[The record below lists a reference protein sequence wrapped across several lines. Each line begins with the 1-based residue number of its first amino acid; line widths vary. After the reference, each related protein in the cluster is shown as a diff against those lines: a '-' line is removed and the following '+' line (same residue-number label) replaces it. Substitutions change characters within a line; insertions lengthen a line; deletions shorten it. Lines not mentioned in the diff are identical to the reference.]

1 MLDLNVVSEYA
12 RIQPS
17 GGKALHSC
25 ESRDGNATNRSRL
38 HASRTS
44 FGITD
49 CRRLRHAIRS
59 GDQNA
64 VCRRQACCIA
74 ASRGWQVAALKLI
87 RGGTVGQILPLSGD
101 RIVVGRHPT
110 CQIVL
115 DNAAVSRHHAQIL
128 DSHGNYYLEDLRS
141 RNGTQLNGSTIR
153 GRTELA
159 DGDQI
164 KLCDYVFQFMLTSVT
179 SVPATTTAGPR
190 LRPREAGRETL
201 DSGVI
206 PAAPETDEAVPGASL
221 ESSSIISRVEADSI
235 QTIRLNVRPEVKLKA
250 ILEISQ
256 LLSRVLQ
263 VDAVLPLILD
273 ALFKIFPQAEWGFVL
288 LKEPESGRLAV
299 RCSKS
304 RRTDEDDLVPLSLTI
319 VEQAMNGGQAIL
331 SADALRDSRFSKS
344 ESLLDLQIRSVM
356 CSPLMDISSQPLG
369 VIQITT
375 RDLGQQFSN
384 DDLDLLAAV
393 SSQCARALEN
403 ATLHETLLAQREVD
417 RELEFATQVQLG
429 FLPSEAPRLEGY
441 EFADY
446 YDPAH
451 RVGGDYFD
459 YIRLPNGN
467 LAITLGDV
475 AGKGVPAA
483 LLMARLHASARYHLL
498 SAGSAADAMSSLN
511 SEIATGGLGFRF
523 ITLVL
528 LVIDP
533 TRHIVSIANAGHLPP
548 LLRDKHGSIRQVGQ
562 EKSGM
567 PLGVLAQQNYQ
578 EFQLQIEPGDTLLL
592 FTDGVTEAMDAEQ
605 HIFGRARLEQA
616 LAQAPSPVTEVIP
629 YVVDEVEQ
637 YLDDR
642 HQRDDMCLVA
652 VRRDH

>member
-1 MLDLNVVSEYA
+1 M
-12 RIQPS
+12 
-17 GGKALHSC
+17 
-25 ESRDGNATNRSRL
+25 
-38 HASRTS
+38 
-44 FGITD
+44 
-49 CRRLRHAIRS
+49 
-59 GDQNA
+59 
-64 VCRRQACCIA
+64 
-74 ASRGWQVAALKLI
+74 AALKLI

-101 RIVVGRHPT
+101 RVVIGRHPT

-179 SVPATTTAGPR
+179 SAPAATAIGSR
-190 LRPREAGRETL
+190 LRPRDQGRETL
-201 DSGVI
+201 DSGMI
-206 PAAPETDEAVPGASL
+206 PAAPETDDAVPGASL

-356 CSPLMDISSQPLG
+356 CSPLMDISSHPLG

-498 SAGSAADAMSSLN
+498 SAGSAAEAMSSLN

-533 TRHIVSIANAGHLPP
+533 VRHLVSIANAGHLPP
-548 LLRDKHGSIRQVGQ
+548 LLRSQEGRVKQVGQ

-578 EFQLQIEPGDTLLL
+578 EFQLKIESGDTLLL
-592 FTDGVTEAMDAEQ
+592 FTDGVTEAMNAEQ
-605 HIFGRARLEQA
+605 QIFGRARLERA
-616 LAQAPSPVTEVIP
+616 LEQAPPSVTEVIP